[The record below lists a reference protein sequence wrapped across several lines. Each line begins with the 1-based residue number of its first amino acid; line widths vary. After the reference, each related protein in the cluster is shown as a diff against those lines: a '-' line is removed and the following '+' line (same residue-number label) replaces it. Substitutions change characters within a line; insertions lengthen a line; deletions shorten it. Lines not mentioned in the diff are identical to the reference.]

1 MKNTYTDYFEYK
13 ERKKSSIVFLS
24 ITLALLAACIGF
36 FIWHTVILRNYELN
50 YIKTEG
56 TVIDVERKTSHSFKH
71 NKSHYY
77 LVVSYTLNGQEYTFT
92 DRTGYNAV
100 YESMVKNPVQIY
112 VNKENPAQAE
122 VVNSSV
128 FASIISVCFLAFSCV
143 TYAVGMNMLLSLN
156 NNSSFKKR
164 FLFVW
169 GMEILLVIIF
179 LLLFWL
185 GLPNSGFGEVFV
197 RIDGA
202 IGACVILG
210 LVVAVTLLDGFLTYK
225 LRSKL

>member
-1 MKNTYTDYFEYK
+1 
-13 ERKKSSIVFLS
+13 
-24 ITLALLAACIGF
+24 
-36 FIWHTVILRNYELN
+36 
-50 YIKTEG
+50 
-56 TVIDVERKTSHSFKH
+56 
-71 NKSHYY
+71 
-77 LVVSYTLNGQEYTFT
+77 
-92 DRTGYNAV
+92 
-100 YESMVKNPVQIY
+100 
-112 VNKENPAQAE
+112 
-122 VVNSSV
+122 
-128 FASIISVCFLAFSCV
+128 
-143 TYAVGMNMLLSLN
+143 MNMLLSLN

-169 GMEILLVIIF
+169 GMEILLIIIF

-210 LVVAVTLLDGFLTYK
+210 LVVAVTLFDGFLTYK